1 MATENIK
8 YLSNKRKQFL
18 DTFNVEMLLHPI
30 YMSLVH
36 QNDMTTLSKISFF
49 HKTYQGLKLEH
60 ALHFLEHINVKDV
73 ESHSNFISTV
83 S

>member
-1 MATENIK
+1 
-8 YLSNKRKQFL
+8 
-18 DTFNVEMLLHPI
+18 
-30 YMSLVH
+30 MSLVR

-73 ESHSNFISTV
+73 ESHSNCISTV